1 MSDSK
6 NSVILS
12 AKNCTIERGGVILVH
27 NITLSLAAGKTTVI
41 MGHNG
46 AGKSLLL
53 QMLHQL
59 ITPVRGEIKTSED
72 SQQKMVFQRPVL
84 LRRSALAH
92 FSFVT
97 GIKDTDEIASWFSY
111 ANLTDKMSVFAR
123 QLSGG
128 EQQKLAM
135 ISAMATKPDILFLDE
150 PTANLDRESTFDIE
164 QLIVKARQNGTSI
177 VLISH
182 SPQQA
187 RRLADQVVFMHK
199 GSIMDECTADA
210 FFAGNRSAEAD
221 LFLSER

>member
-6 NSVILS
+6 NSIILS
-12 AKNCTIERGGVILVH
+12 AENCTIERGGALLV
-27 NITLSLAAGKTTVI
+27 NAISLSLATGKTTVI

-59 ITPVRGEIKTSED
+59 ITPIRGEIKTSED

-111 ANLTDKMSVFAR
+111 ANLTDKMSIFAR

-135 ISAMATKPDILFLDE
+135 ISALATKPDILFLDE

-164 QLIVKARQNGTSI
+164 QLIVKARKNGTSI

-199 GSIMDECTADA
+199 GRIMDDRTADA

>member
-6 NSVILS
+6 ASVILS
-12 AKNCTIERGGVILVH
+12 AENCTIERGGALLV
-27 NITLSLAAGKTTVI
+27 NAISLSLATGKTTVI

-59 ITPVRGEIKTSED
+59 ITPIRGEIKTSED

-111 ANLTDKMSVFAR
+111 ANLTDKMSIFAR

-135 ISAMATKPDILFLDE
+135 ISALATKPDILFLDE

-199 GSIMDECTADA
+199 GRIMDECTADA

>member
-12 AKNCTIERGGVILVH
+12 AENCTIERGGMILVH

-59 ITPVRGEIKTSED
+59 ITPIRGEIKTSED

-111 ANLTDKMSVFAR
+111 ANLTDKMSIFAR

-135 ISAMATKPDILFLDE
+135 ISALATKPDILFLDE

-199 GSIMDECTADA
+199 GRIMDDSTADA

>member
-12 AKNCTIERGGVILVH
+12 AENCSIERGGALLV
-27 NITLSLAAGKTTVI
+27 NMISLSLATGKTTVI

-59 ITPVRGEIKTSED
+59 ITPVRGLIKTSED

-111 ANLTDKMSVFAR
+111 ANLTDKMTVFAR

-135 ISAMATKPDILFLDE
+135 ISALATKPDILFLDE

-177 VLISH
+177 LLISH

-187 RRLADQVVFMHK
+187 RRLADQVIFMHK
-199 GSIMDECTADA
+199 GSIMDDRKADE
-210 FFAGNRSAEAD
+210 FFAGKRSTEAD